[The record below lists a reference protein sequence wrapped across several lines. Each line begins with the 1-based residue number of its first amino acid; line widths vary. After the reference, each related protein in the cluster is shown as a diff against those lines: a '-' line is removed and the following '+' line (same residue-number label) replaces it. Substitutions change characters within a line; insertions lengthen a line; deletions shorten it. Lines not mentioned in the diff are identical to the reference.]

1 MENTNE
7 SIENTEEVQETQE
20 NTIQETQDTI
30 NFADIHNDLG
40 IICCF
45 LIFFT
50 LVIILKYSYKFFD
63 MIFQF

>member
-20 NTIQETQDTI
+20 NTIQETEDSI

>member
-20 NTIQETQDTI
+20 NTIQETEDSI

-45 LIFFT
+45 LIFFCIFYINIV
-50 LVIILKYSYKFFD
+50 VI
-63 MIFQF
+63 